1 MMGIAVV
8 RLGGSVNLLS
18 TLRYCIKFQLMTR
31 VPVTNLETVAF
42 LCLSVCW
49 GKRGTGNAS
58 CDGIFRD
65 EGRRTS

>member
-8 RLGGSVNLLS
+8 RLRGSLNLLS
-18 TLRYCIKFQLMTR
+18 TLRYYIKFQLMTR

-42 LCLSVCW
+42 SCLSVCW
-49 GKRGTGNAS
+49 GRNGTGNAF

-65 EGRRTS
+65 ESRRTS